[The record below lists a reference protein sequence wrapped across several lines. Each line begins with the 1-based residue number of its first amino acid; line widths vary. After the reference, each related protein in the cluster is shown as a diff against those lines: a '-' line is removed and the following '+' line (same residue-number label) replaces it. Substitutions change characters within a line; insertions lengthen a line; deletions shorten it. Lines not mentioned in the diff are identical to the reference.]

1 MTFRDMGAV
10 IRAGGLKGYDSLM
23 RALGVDPMPILQRC
37 GVAPSALDHAD
48 GHISL
53 DAVLQLMEESSAQA
67 RCPDF
72 GLRLAS
78 MQDPE
83 ILGLLSIVIQNAP
96 TAAQAVADASRYLF
110 LHSPAFEVGLDET
123 SELFNGASVL
133 RFGIRLP
140 AYRQQRQTI
149 DACMGL
155 MHRIVLLFGGGEQ
168 RLLGVSLPH
177 APLAPESAYRRFFGL
192 PVYFSQPFAGL
203 HAEKGGLQ
211 ARFKTVDPVVRQLA
225 LDYIARQFPLRSLQL
240 ADRVRNTLQGTLG
253 ANRGTKAEVAAL
265 LGMHPR
271 TLQRH
276 LDEQGTSFE
285 NIRSAVYSGA
295 LLRLLHETDLPVKQL
310 AGMLGFS
317 EQSALTRACVRWFGD
332 SPSGIRL
339 KRAGHAL

>member
-1 MTFRDMGAV
+1 M
-10 IRAGGLKGYDSLM
+10 
-23 RALGVDPMPILQRC
+23 
-37 GVAPSALDHAD
+37 
-48 GHISL
+48 
-53 DAVLQLMEESSAQA
+53 
-67 RCPDF
+67 
-72 GLRLAS
+72 
-78 MQDPE
+78 
-83 ILGLLSIVIQNAP
+83 
-96 TAAQAVADASRYLF
+96 
-110 LHSPAFEVGLDET
+110 
-123 SELFNGASVL
+123 
-133 RFGIRLP
+133 
-140 AYRQQRQTI
+140 
-149 DACMGL
+149 
-155 MHRIVLLFGGGEQ
+155 
-168 RLLGVSLPH
+168 
-177 APLAPESAYRRFFGL
+177 
-192 PVYFSQPFAGL
+192 